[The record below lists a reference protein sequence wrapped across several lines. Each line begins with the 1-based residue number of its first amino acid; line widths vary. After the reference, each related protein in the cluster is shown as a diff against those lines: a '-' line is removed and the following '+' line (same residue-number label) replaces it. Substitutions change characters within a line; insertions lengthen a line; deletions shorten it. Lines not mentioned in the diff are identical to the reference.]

1 MDEKQTE
8 PKRTHLKRAG
18 MHPITEDFAELYAR
32 RRQRRYY
39 QRGDKEKPVSCT
51 PEEFKTACRALGIGS
66 AKELG
71 EIIGRDRQTDGARA
85 RLGQRRMN
93 APEDLTMIEMFEI
106 TRRYNDVTGPLL
118 EEMELAESYGM
129 SARKEEREFESI
141 YEACAPLFTG
151 SKEEI
156 EEKRAFEDEYT
167 HRFAIEAAKTLSATG
182 RRNLLTVL
190 MGLLALE
197 RDGGNQEAGTL
208 LESWTV
214 TEGGKR
220 VDEERLADLIRG
232 HGAMQLEVEKESF
245 EGRVRDTA
253 TGRTTKARNI
263 TDALL
268 QEYAELISPEYGDD

>member
-32 RRQRRYY
+32 HRQRRYY
-39 QRGDKEKPVSCT
+39 QRQDKRKCVSCT
-51 PEEFKTACRALGIGS
+51 TEELETACRALGIGS

-93 APEDLTMIEMFEI
+93 APEDLTKIEVFEI
-106 TRRYNDVTGPLL
+106 FRRYNDVTGPLL
-118 EEMELAESYGM
+118 EEMELAESYG
-129 SARKEEREFESI
+129 ANAPEFERKFESI

-151 SKEEI
+151 SKDEI
-156 EEKRAFEDEYT
+156 EEKQALTDEYT
-167 HRFAIEAAKTLSATG
+167 YRLAIEAAKTLSATG
-182 RRNLLTVL
+182 RGTLLTVL
-190 MGLLALE
+190 TGLLALE
-197 RDGGNQEAGTL
+197 RDGGNQEAGNL
-208 LESWTV
+208 LESWTA

-220 VDEERLADLIRG
+220 VDEKHLADLIRG
-232 HGAMQLEVEKESF
+232 HGAMQLEAGEF
-245 EGRVRDTA
+245 EMRVYDTA
-253 TGRTTKARNI
+253 TGRTTEAATI

-268 QEYAELISPEYGDD
+268 QEYAELISPEYGED

>member
-18 MHPITEDFAELYAR
+18 MHSITEDFAELYAR
-32 RRQRRYY
+32 RRRRYR
-39 QRGDKEKPVSCT
+39 QRGYKEKCVSCT

-93 APEDLTMIEMFEI
+93 APEDLTLIEMFEI
-106 TRRYNDVTGPLL
+106 ARRYNDVTGPLL

-141 YEACAPLFTG
+141 HEAFAPVFI
-151 SKEEI
+151 SIKEEI

-167 HRFAIEAAKTLSATG
+167 HRFAIEATKTLSDTG
-182 RRNLLTVL
+182 RSTLLTVL

-232 HGAMQLEVEKESF
+232 HGAMQLEVERSEN
-245 EGRVRDTA
+245 RVRDTA
-253 TGRTTKARNI
+253 TGRTTEARDI